1 MERRTIEENKEKK
14 RDYAVLVGLRSPV
27 LGADSADEES
37 LAELG
42 ALVET
47 AGGEPVGTIL
57 QSREKPDPH
66 SFIGEGKVEEVK
78 RMVENSDATMVIF
91 DNDLSPSQIRVLTEL
106 CGVQVLDRSGLILD
120 IFAQR
125 AKTKEGCLQVEL
137 AQYQYL
143 LPRLVGMWT
152 HLERQAGTSGK
163 GPIGSKGPG
172 ETQLETDRRH
182 IHRKIDKLKAELE
195 EVRRVRGTQRQRR
208 MKNEIPV
215 VAIVGYTN
223 AGKSTLLN
231 AITGAGIPAN
241 DRLFDTLDTTTRLLT
256 VSDTLDVVISDTVGF
271 IRKLPHQL
279 VEAFKATLEE
289 LEYADLLLHVIDV
302 SNPEWREQARIV
314 DELIRELGAEGI
326 PCIRVYNKCD
336 VAFTAQQEREK
347 DAVYI
352 SAKTGEGIPALL
364 EAVDKRLDK
373 GTKRVVI
380 HLPYD
385 KAGLLDGLYREAK
398 VEGVEYGETVD
409 VTAVCTPRIMGRLKA
424 YIEGWVEP
432 KEDWE

>member
-1 MERRTIEENKEKK
+1 
-14 RDYAVLVGLRSPV
+14 
-27 LGADSADEES
+27 
-37 LAELG
+37 
-42 ALVET
+42 
-47 AGGEPVGTIL
+47 
-57 QSREKPDPH
+57 
-66 SFIGEGKVEEVK
+66 
-78 RMVENSDATMVIF
+78 MVDNSDATMVIF

-143 LPRLVGMWT
+143 LPRLIGMWS
-152 HLERQAGTSGK
+152 HLERQGGTGGS
-163 GPIGSKGPG
+163 PIGTKGPG

-182 IHRKIDKLKAELE
+182 IRRKIDKLKEELE
-195 EVRRVRGTQRQRR
+195 EVRRVRSTQRQRR

-256 VSDTLDVVISDTVGF
+256 VSDTLEVVISDTVGF

-314 DELIRELGAEGI
+314 DELIRELGAESI

-336 VAFTAQQEREK
+336 VAFTAQQEREA

-364 EAVDKRLDK
+364 EAVDKKLDK

-385 KAGLLDGLYREAK
+385 RTGLLDGLYREAK
-398 VEGVEYGETVD
+398 VENVAYGETVD
-409 VTAVCTPRIMGRLKA
+409 VTAVCTPRIMGQLKE